1 MTPARIKAL
10 RWFHERGETAWFDGT
25 APSWTMR
32 RKMIADGQLQF
43 RSQGDFRPLVFS
55 LTDKGRQD
63 LHEATR
69 EALAAVR
76 RAVEAKE

>member
-10 RWFHERGETAWFDGT
+10 QWFHDRGEVAWFDRS
-25 APSWTMR
+25 APSRAMR

-43 RSQGDFRPLVFS
+43 RSQGDFRPLLFC

-69 EALAAVR
+69 R
-76 RAVEAKE
+76 